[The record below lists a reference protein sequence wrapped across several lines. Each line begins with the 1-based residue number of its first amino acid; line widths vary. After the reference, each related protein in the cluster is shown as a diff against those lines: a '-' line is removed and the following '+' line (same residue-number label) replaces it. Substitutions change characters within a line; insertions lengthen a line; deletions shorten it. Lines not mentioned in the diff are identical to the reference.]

1 MGAALAHLLR
11 NGDTWMLTI
20 MRRRDARELAE
31 AVLTLR
37 EQLAEASEVMATY
50 SPAMGCCGCG
60 AWMADIL
67 TPASEGAPHGESYC
81 WSCASRHRI
90 TKYIVLPGR
99 ERTTD

>member
-1 MGAALAHLLR
+1 
-11 NGDTWMLTI
+11 MLTI

-60 AWMADIL
+60 AWMADVL
-67 TPASEGAPHGESYC
+67 TSATEDTPHGESYC
-81 WSCASRHRI
+81 WTCVDSPRHSI
-90 TKYIVLPGR
+90 TNYIVLPGR